1 MQQCYRAYTKNNLAG
16 SKTNCM
22 KKWVII
28 FLCFL
33 FGGLSMRAN
42 AQATEIA
49 QLALNIEKLAQFK
62 QILSDLKKGY
72 EILTGGYKMIRDISE
87 GNFNLH
93 KTFLDGLMEVSPA
106 VKKYKRI
113 ADIIDYQLK
122 LVKEY
127 KAAFNRF
134 KQSDQFRADEMDYL
148 SKVYSNLFDHSL
160 KNLDDLFTV
169 ITASDL
175 RMNDEERLSA
185 IDKIYE
191 DMQDKLV
198 FLRSFNS
205 SAKLLALQRAKES
218 GDVKVLESLN
228 ARE

>member
-1 MQQCYRAYTKNNLAG
+1 
-16 SKTNCM
+16 M
-22 KKWVII
+22 KKVVII
-28 FLCFL
+28 FLMVFTAVASSL
-33 FGGLSMRAN
+33 QST
-42 AQATEIA
+42 AQVNELA

-72 EILTGGYKMIRDISE
+72 EILTGGYNMIKDISE

-106 VKKYKRI
+106 VKNYQRV
-113 ADIIDYQLK
+113 AGIIDYQIK

-127 KAAFNRF
+127 KSAFNRF
-134 KQSDQFRADEMDYL
+134 KQSDLFRADEIDYL
-148 SKVYSNLFDHSL
+148 SKVYGNLFDHSL
-160 KNLDDLFTV
+160 NNLDDLFTV

-175 RMNDEERLSA
+175 RMSDEERLSA

-198 FLRSFNS
+198 FLRSFNNS
-205 SAKLLALQRAKES
+205 TKVLALQRAKES
-218 GDVKVLESLN
+218 GDVKVLEGLHT
-228 ARE
+228 RE